1 MGASTFDASR
11 KTNAASTS
19 ASAGGVRNPAWFP
32 EPSVAPLPT
41 GGEGSTAHEAIG
53 AAHGADRRA
62 AARRNYTPSSYALPL
77 VRTVVFPRLILIDVT
92 ALGLRIRKLASNRLR
107 HARQDPR

>member
-1 MGASTFDASR
+1 MFEVLGRMS
-11 KTNAASTS
+11 
-19 ASAGGVRNPAWFP
+19 SAGAGAERRGGSSVR
-32 EPSVAPLPT
+32 
-41 GGEGSTAHEAIG
+41 
-53 AAHGADRRA
+53 R
-62 AARRNYTPSSYALPL
+62 TPSSYALPL